1 MDTTKI
7 RFGEAVAAVSAV
19 LLFIIMF
26 LPWYGASA
34 SAGGITFTGG
44 NASAWQAYSLI
55 DLFLFV
61 TIVAALGMAVLSMTQ
76 RSAALPISAS
86 VGVTILGGLGVL
98 LILFRIVDKPGKGNC
113 GAFCDRVSIDLKY
126 GIFLGLIAC
135 AGIAVG
141 AFLAMR
147 EEGTSFGDA
156 AQRLQG
162 ATGGGAAPPPPAA
175 PPPAQP
181 QQPPV
186 AQPPPAAPAPPQTE
200 PPAPPQAE
208 PPAPPAEQ
216 PPGGQSPPAT
226 PPPSQP
232 PPSQPPPGGGGPATG

>member
-7 RFGEAVAAVSAV
+7 RLGEAVAAVSAL

-181 QQPPV
+181 TPPPA
-186 AQPPPAAPAPPQTE
+186 AQPPPAQPT
-200 PPAPPQAE
+200 PPAEPQ
-208 PPAPPAEQ
+208 APPAGQPPGEQ
-216 PPGGQSPPAT
+216 PPPAA

-232 PPSQPPPGGGGPATG
+232 PPSQPPPGGGGTATG

>member
-7 RFGEAVAAVSAV
+7 RLGEAVAAVSAL

-175 PPPAQP
+175 PPPVQP
-181 QQPPV
+181 QQPPA
-186 AQPPPAAPAPPQTE
+186 AQPPPAQPTP
-200 PPAPPQAE
+200 PPAAQ
-208 PPAPPAEQ
+208 
-216 PPGGQSPPAT
+216 
-226 PPPSQP
+226 PPSQP